1 MYAHLIAVGNR
12 VLLRRGDHSF
22 FPHVD
27 LGFFVAT
34 ALESDVLEGSSIHRA
49 HGDCLLAL
57 TLFLHGVKEDSFY
70 PGGNCCV
77 RIGDFSAK
85 VVCPK
90 GGKVAL
96 LWISVVRP
104 VGRTDLTLQEDQ
116 LSGVEGSAMTE
127 CPGVVML
134 IAERRRHGEAT
145 DWW

>member
-1 MYAHLIAVGNR
+1 MIAMGNR
-12 VLLRRGDHSF
+12 VLLRRGGYSF
-22 FPHVD
+22 FGHFD

-34 ALESDVLEGSSIHRA
+34 ALESDVFVGSSIHRA

-57 TLFLHGVKEDSFY
+57 SLFLDGVKEDCFH
-70 PGGNCCV
+70 PGRNCCI

-90 GGKVAL
+90 GWKVAL

-116 LSGVEGSAMTE
+116 LSGVEGSSMTE

-134 IAERRRHGEAT
+134 IAERRRHGEAA
-145 DWW
+145 DGW

>member
-1 MYAHLIAVGNR
+1 MIAMGNR
-12 VLLRRGDHSF
+12 VLLRRGDYSF
-22 FPHVD
+22 FGHVD

-34 ALESDVLEGSSIHRA
+34 ALESDVFVGSSIHRA

-57 TLFLHGVKEDSFY
+57 SLFLDGVKEDCFH
-70 PGGNCCV
+70 PGRNCCV

-90 GGKVAL
+90 GWKVAL

-116 LSGVEGSAMTE
+116 LSGVEGSSMTE

-134 IAERRRHGEAT
+134 IAKRRRHGEAA